1 RRLRP
6 EAGTRHAVH
15 LRGRRSGGA
24 RVGRGG
30 GRWILPGDA
39 GLPSPRPED
48 PGRRGRAHPRLWVGA
63 RGLFREVHLYPAY
76 STAVLQALLLAVADP
91 AISRPPPG
99 GVGCA
104 EIHADS
110 PLHARGGDAGGSRE
124 IVGPRTGRVKAG

>member
-1 RRLRP
+1 
-6 EAGTRHAVH
+6 
-15 LRGRRSGGA
+15 
-24 RVGRGG
+24 
-30 GRWILPGDA
+30 WILPGDA

-124 IVGPRTGRVKAG
+124 IVGPRTGRGEDRLTAATARTPRRTNGTARAPRSRP